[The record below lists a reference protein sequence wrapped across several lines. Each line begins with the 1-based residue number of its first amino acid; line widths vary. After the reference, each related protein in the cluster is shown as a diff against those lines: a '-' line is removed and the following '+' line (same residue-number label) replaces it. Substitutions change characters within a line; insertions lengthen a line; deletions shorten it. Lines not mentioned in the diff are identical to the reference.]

1 MPGTL
6 QGFRKGGERVSGT
19 LKRLIIVITKNY
31 LGSFIITIV
40 CVIVS
45 ALTSVMAYSYL
56 SSLVD
61 KYITPLIAMDDKAP
75 GFEKLLIAMIP
86 LVAFFVLGVA
96 AQLIQGLVVAKMC
109 HGVLY
114 VMRKE
119 LFEKMEALPIGYF
132 DNHTR
137 GEIMSLYTNDIDAI
151 RQMISQ
157 GIPNIISAG
166 ITAVAIVVALYI
178 LNPILAT
185 IALVMVAVVFFIST
199 KIISRASS
207 AYTEQQENIGDL
219 NEYVEEIFNGQK
231 VVKVFHREEKCEDDF
246 YEKNEKLRDAAYRA
260 NKYTGI
266 VSAVNMQ
273 AGNIVFYFLFAVLC
287 SIFVINGWGGMTI
300 GKTISFLTL
309 SKTMNVP
316 VILASGQ
323 IYACVTALAGAG
335 RVFAL
340 MDELSESYDGE
351 KSIGDKG
358 IQGKIEL
365 KNVNFSY
372 VSDKQI
378 LHDITF
384 TTEPGQKVAIVGT
397 TGSGKTTITNLLN
410 RFYEIDSGEIL
421 LDGDK
426 IETIKKKD
434 LRRQIGIVLQDT
446 HLFTGTILD
455 NIRYSNP
462 EISDEDC
469 IEAAKTARADD
480 FIERLPDKYH
490 TVLTRDA
497 ENLAEGQ
504 RQLLSIARAVA
515 ADAPVLILDEATSS
529 VDPRTESL
537 IQEGMDNLMRGRTS
551 FVIAHRLS
559 TIKNSDVIMVLDHGK
574 IIEKGNHEEL
584 INKKG
589 VYYGLYNVAEPVEA

>member
-1 MPGTL
+1 M
-6 QGFRKGGERVSGT
+6 SGT